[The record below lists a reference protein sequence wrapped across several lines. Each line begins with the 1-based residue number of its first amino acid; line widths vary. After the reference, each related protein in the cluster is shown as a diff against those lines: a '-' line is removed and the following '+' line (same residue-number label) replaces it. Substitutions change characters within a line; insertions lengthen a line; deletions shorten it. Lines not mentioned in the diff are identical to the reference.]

1 MDLAAVDYI
10 PEAGKDY
17 NMENSTEVL
26 RYAAFADTPEGG
38 NPAGLVLDA
47 RHLDDAAMQAI
58 AGAVGYAETAFVT
71 DPAVGGDPR
80 RSRVRYFSP
89 IAEVPFCGHATI
101 ALAVALS
108 TRIGAG
114 TVAFDTPVGPVV
126 IETEGEGVQTKASFT
141 AIEPRI
147 NTFSAGVLAELLGLL
162 RIAEEDLD
170 PAFPPRIAY
179 SGNWH
184 PVLFIAHRQVF
195 DSLDFDPDAVRQLMN
210 VNNWTTVSVL
220 QRLAE
225 QEFEARNLFPVGV
238 MAEDPATGS
247 AAAAV
252 GGYLRILGLV
262 EPPAKIFIQQG
273 RHVGRPGL
281 LTVTIP
287 PTGGIM
293 VSGTAA
299 LIPNPLPPVGG

>member
-1 MDLAAVDYI
+1 M
-10 PEAGKDY
+10 KK
-17 NMENSTEVL
+17 STEVL
-26 RYAAFADTPEGG
+26 RYAAFADTSEGG

-47 RHLDDAAMQAI
+47 RHLDDAGMQAI
-58 AGAVGYAETAFVT
+58 AAAVGYAETAFVT

-80 RSRVRYFSP
+80 RSSVRYFSP

-114 TVAFDTPVGPVV
+114 TFAFDTPVGPVV
-126 IETEGEGVQTKASFT
+126 IETEGEGQQTKASFT
-141 AIEPRI
+141 AIEPQV
-147 NTFSAGVLAELLGLL
+147 NTFSPGVLAELLGLL
-162 RIAEEDLD
+162 GIAEEDLD

-179 SGNWH
+179 SGNCH
-184 PVLFIAHRQVF
+184 PVLFIAHRRVF
-195 DSLDFDPDAVRQLMN
+195 DSLDFDPDALRQLMN
-210 VNNWTTVSVL
+210 VHNWTTVAVL
-220 QRLAE
+220 QQRAE

-238 MAEDPATGS
+238 MVEDPATGS

-252 GGYLRILGLV
+252 GGYLRVLGLV
-262 EPPAKIFIQQG
+262 EPPARVLIRQG

-281 LTVTIP
+281 LNVTIS

-293 VSGTAA
+293 VSGTAV
-299 LIPNPLPPVGG
+299 LIQNPLSAVGG

>member
-1 MDLAAVDYI
+1 
-10 PEAGKDY
+10 
-17 NMENSTEVL
+17 
-26 RYAAFADTPEGG
+26 
-38 NPAGLVLDA
+38 
-47 RHLDDAAMQAI
+47 MQAI
-58 AGAVGYAETAFVT
+58 AAAVGYAETAFVT

-101 ALAVALS
+101 ALAVVLS
-108 TRIGAG
+108 TRVGAG
-114 TVAFDTPVGPVV
+114 TFAFDTPVGPVV
-126 IETEGEGVQTKASFT
+126 IETEGVGEQTKASFT

-162 RIAEEDLD
+162 GITEED
-170 PAFPPRIAY
+170 
-179 SGNWH
+179 
-184 PVLFIAHRQVF
+184 PVLFIDQRRVF

-210 VNNWTTVSVL
+210 VHNWTTVAVL
-220 QRLAE
+220 HRRTE
-225 QEFEARNLFPVGV
+225 QEFEARNFFPVGV
-238 MAEDPATGS
+238 MTEDPATGS

-252 GGYLRILGLV
+252 GGYLRVMGLV
-262 EPPAKIFIQQG
+262 EPPARIFIQQG

-299 LIPNPLPPVGG
+299 LIPSPLPPVGG